1 MDYMIRG
8 NLKNRPIR
16 FFVISA
22 KETIEKMKEIHDTMP
37 NASACAGRSLMATAL
52 IGYTMKNDDD
62 IVTTVLNCDGEIGK
76 VTCTANNKGQV
87 KCDII
92 NPKTNIYLND
102 LGKLDVKRVVGNGT
116 LRVIKDIGLR
126 EPYVGETD
134 IVSGEIAQDYTYYFA
149 MSEQTPSVVSLGV
162 LVDKEKFDIMH
173 AGGLIIQLLP
183 GNTEE
188 DIEYLE
194 GKVANLKYMTTLLS
208 EGKTPEDIINDI
220 FSDEEIEIT
229 DKQNVQYYCNCS
241 REKIEKVVIALGK
254 KELED
259 IINQDH
265 KITLKCHFCGK
276 EYTLTEDELKELIKE
291 A

>member
-265 KITLKCHFCGK
+265 KITLKCHFCSK

>member
-22 KETIEKMKEIHDTMP
+22 KETIEKMRQIHEAMP

-62 IVTTVLNCDGEIGK
+62 IVTTILNCDGEIGK

-92 NPKTNIYLND
+92 NPKTNIYLNE
-102 LGKLDVKRVVGNGT
+102 LGKLDVKKVVGNGT

-162 LVDKEKFDIMH
+162 LVDKEKFDIMY

-194 GKVANLKYMTTLLS
+194 EKVSHLKYMTTLLS
-208 EGKTPEDIINDI
+208 EGKTPEDIIKEI
-220 FSDEEIEIT
+220 FDDEEIEIT
-229 DKQNVQYYCNCS
+229 DKQNVVYYCNCS

-259 IINQDH
+259 IIATDH

-276 EYTLTEDELKELIKE
+276 EYTLSEEELNNLLKE

>member
-16 FFVISA
+16 FFIISA

>member
-1 MDYMIRG
+1 
-8 NLKNRPIR
+8 
-16 FFVISA
+16 
-22 KETIEKMKEIHDTMP
+22 
-37 NASACAGRSLMATAL
+37 MATAL

-162 LVDKEKFDIMH
+162 LVDKEKFDIRH